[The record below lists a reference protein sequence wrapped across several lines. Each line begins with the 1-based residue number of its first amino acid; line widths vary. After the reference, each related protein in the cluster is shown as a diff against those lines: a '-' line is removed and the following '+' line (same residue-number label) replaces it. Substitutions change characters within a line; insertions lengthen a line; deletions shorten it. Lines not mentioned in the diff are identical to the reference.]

1 MDKTTIFKNLINSN
15 TAVLLDGGFGTEL
28 FKRGYPVNKDT
39 VLAVFT
45 HPETVEGIHRSYINA
60 GSNIIFADTFGANRF
75 KMAEYDYSVEETIER
90 AVSIAKKASEGTN
103 TLVAVDVSTTGK
115 LLYPTGDL
123 SIDEAYECYKEV
135 ALCGEKAGADLFA
148 LETFTDLREARIAL
162 LAIKENSSLP
172 VTVTVTFDENG
183 KTMNGST
190 PEAAAVALNAIGADA
205 VGLNCS
211 LGPDKLKNIAEK
223 FLKYSK
229 TPVIVKP
236 NAGLPDPKTGEY
248 SMKPQEFSEYM
259 AEFYKMGV
267 SILGG
272 CCGTNPQYISAVKE
286 AINGKAKGVAE
297 NANENIL
304 SGISEII
311 SLNEPR
317 IIGERINPTGK
328 KRFKKALEDN
338 DLDYI
343 LNEGISQVEA
353 GAEILDV
360 NVGHNGID
368 ERKMMGSVISTLQGT
383 IGLPL
388 QIDTTSPVVLETAL
402 KNYCGK
408 PIINSV
414 NGEEKSLNSVLPL
427 AKKYGAMVVGLTL
440 DENGIP
446 ETVDGRVAIAE
457 KIINRAT
464 ALGIPKSDIII
475 DCLTLTV
482 SVNGEAPSVT
492 LEAMKRVKEKFGVK
506 TTLGV
511 SNISFGLPSREI
523 INTAFLTLALE
534 NGLDLP
540 IMNPNTPS
548 MTNAFR
554 AFKVLRDIDK
564 SAESYIN
571 NVSQDTSAPQAK
583 ELTLFEAVE
592 KGLSSKGEELTKKAL
607 TEMSA
612 DELINNILIPAL
624 DKVGESFEKGKL
636 FLPQLIRSAD
646 CAGACFNIIKEQM
659 KSLNA
664 NTEPKGK
671 ILLATV
677 KGDVHD
683 IGKNIVKTVLE
694 NYGYEVVDLGKDV
707 TPEEIVKV
715 QKEQN
720 IKLVGLSAL
729 MTTTL
734 PSMEETIRLLRKVNA
749 DCKIMVG
756 GAVLT
761 EDYALKIGAD
771 YYVKD
776 AKADVDIAKSLF
788 FGE

>member
-1 MDKTTIFKNLINSN
+1 MDKKTNFKNLINSN
-15 TAVLLDGGFGTEL
+15 PAILLDGGFGTEL
-28 FKRGYPVNKDT
+28 FKRGYPVGKDT
-39 VLAVFT
+39 VLAVFS
-45 HPETVEGIHRSYINA
+45 HPETVEEIHRSYVNA
-60 GSNIIFADTFGANRF
+60 GSNIIFADTFGANAF
-75 KMAEYDYSVEETIER
+75 KLSNSEYSVEKTIAK
-90 AVSIAKKASEGTN
+90 AVSIAKKATSGTN

-123 SIDEAYECYKEV
+123 TFEEAYECYKEV
-135 ALCGEKAGADLFA
+135 AVCGEKAGADLFA

-162 LAIKENSSLP
+162 LAIKDNSDLP
-172 VTVTVTFDENG
+172 VMVTVTFDENG

-190 PEAAAVALNAIGADA
+190 PETAAIALNAVGADA

-211 LGPDKLKNIAEK
+211 LGPDKLKNIVEK
-223 FLKYSK
+223 FLKYSR

-248 SMKPQEFSEYM
+248 SMAAEDFANYM
-259 AEFYKMGV
+259 AEFYEMGV
-267 SILGG
+267 SVLGG
-272 CCGTNPQYISAVKE
+272 CCGTNPQYISAVK
-286 AINGKAKGVAE
+286 
-297 NANENIL
+297 NALKDKTKRTPEKVLENIL
-304 SGISEII
+304 SGISEVV
-311 SLNEPR
+311 SLYEPR

-343 LNEGISQVEA
+343 LNEGLSQIEA

-360 NVGHNGID
+360 NVGHSEID
-368 ERKMMGSVISTLQGT
+368 ENKMMGTVISTLQGT
-383 IGLPL
+383 IGAPL
-388 QIDTTSPVVLETAL
+388 QIDTTSGIVLETAL

-408 PIINSV
+408 AIINSV
-414 NGEEKSLNSVLPL
+414 NAEEKSLNTVLPL

-446 ETVDGRVAIAE
+446 DTVDGRFEIAE
-457 KIINRAT
+457 KIINRAIET
-464 ALGIPKSDIII
+464 GINKNDIII

-482 SVNGEAPSVT
+482 SVNGDAPKIT
-492 LEAMKRVKEKFGVK
+492 LEAMKQVKEKFGVK

-511 SNISFGLPSREI
+511 SNISFGLPNREI

-540 IMNPNTPS
+540 IINPNTPS

-554 AFKVLRDIDK
+554 GFKVLRNIDK
-564 SAESYIN
+564 GGENYIKNTVQATESKTEHEI
-571 NVSQDTSAPQAK
+571 
-583 ELTLFEAVE
+583 TLAEAVE
-592 KGLSSKGEELTKKAL
+592 KGLISKGEELTKIAL
-607 TEMSA
+607 SQKDV
-612 DELINNILIPAL
+612 DEIINGILIPAL
-624 DKVGESFEKGKL
+624 DKVGEGFESGKL

-646 CAGACFNIIKEQM
+646 CAGACFNIIKEYM

-664 NTEPKGK
+664 NTESKGK
-671 ILLATV
+671 ILVATV

-707 TPEEIVKV
+707 PPEEIVRV
-715 QKEQN
+715 QKEQD

-734 PSMEETIRLLRKVNA
+734 PSMEETVKLLRENNA
-749 DCKIMVG
+749 DCKVMVG

-761 EDYALKIGAD
+761 PDYAEKIGAD
-771 YYVKD
+771 FYAKD
-776 AKADVDIAKSLF
+776 AKQSADIAKNVL
-788 FGE
+788 

>member
-1 MDKTTIFKNLINSN
+1 MDKTTIFKNLINSGS
-15 TAVLLDGGFGTEL
+15 AILLDGGFGTAL
-28 FKRGYPVNKDT
+28 YKRGYPVNKDT
-39 VLAVFT
+39 VLAVFS
-45 HPETVEGIHRSYINA
+45 HPEMVEDIHRSYINA
-60 GSNIIFADTFGANRF
+60 GSNIIFADTFGANCF
-75 KMAEYDYSVEETIER
+75 KMKGYSYSVAETIKA
-90 AVSIAKKASEGTN
+90 AVAIAKKAADGTD
-103 TLVAVDVSTTGK
+103 TLVAVDVSTTGR
-115 LLYPTGDL
+115 LLYPTGDMTFN
-123 SIDEAYECYKEV
+123 EAYDCYKEV
-135 ALCGEKAGADLFA
+135 ALCGEKSGADLFA

-172 VTVTVTFDENG
+172 VMVTVTFDENG
-183 KTMNGST
+183 KTMSGST
-190 PEAAAVALNAIGADA
+190 PEAVAVALNAIGADA
-205 VGLNCS
+205 IGLNCS
-211 LGPDKLKNIAEK
+211 LGPDKLKNIVEK
-223 FLKYSK
+223 LLNYSK
-229 TPVIVKP
+229 APVIVKP

-259 AEFYKMGV
+259 AEFYEMGV
-267 SILGG
+267 TILGG
-272 CCGTNPQYISAVKE
+272 CCGTNPEYISAVKK
-286 AINGKAKGVAE
+286 AIKGKTKNTPEKVC
-297 NANENIL
+297 ENIL
-304 SGISEII
+304 GGISEVV
-311 SLNEPR
+311 SVLEPR
-317 IIGERINPTGK
+317 IVGERINPTGK

-343 LNEGISQVEA
+343 LNEGIAQVEA

-360 NVGHNGID
+360 NVGHSEID
-368 ERKMMGSVISTLQGT
+368 ENEMMGRVISTLQGT
-383 IGLPL
+383 IGFPL

-402 KNYCGK
+402 KHYCGK

-414 NGEEKSLNSVLPL
+414 NGEEKSLNAILPL
-427 AKKYGAMVVGLTL
+427 AKKYGATVVGLTL

-446 ETVDGRVAIAE
+446 ETVEGRVAIAE
-457 KIINRAT
+457 KIINRAL
-464 ALGIPKSDIII
+464 AIGIERENIII

-482 SVNGEAPSVT
+482 SVNGEAPKIT
-492 LEAMKRVKEKFGVK
+492 LEAMKQVKEKFSVK

-511 SNISFGLPSREI
+511 SNISFGLPNREI

-554 AFKVLRDIDK
+554 GFKVLKGIDK
-564 SAESYIN
+564 GAENYIK
-571 NVSQDTSAPQAK
+571 NVSQISEAMPTH
-583 ELTLFEAVE
+583 EMTLFEAVE
-592 KGLSSKGEELTKKAL
+592 KGLISKGEELTTKAL
-607 TEMSA
+607 SVKSV
-612 DELINNILIPAL
+612 DEIINDILIPAL
-624 DKVGESFEKGKL
+624 DKVGEGFETGRL

-646 CAGACFNIIKEQM
+646 CAGACFSIIKEQM
-659 KSLNA
+659 QKNNSNS
-664 NTEPKGK
+664 ESKGK

-694 NYGYEVVDLGKDV
+694 NYGYDVVDLGRDV
-707 TPEEIVKV
+707 APEEVLRV
-715 QKEQN
+715 QQEQS

-734 PSMEETIRLLRKVNA
+734 PSMEKTIRLLRENNA

-761 EDYALKIGAD
+761 EEYAMKIGAD

-776 AKADVDIAKSLF
+776 AKADADVAKSLF
-788 FGE
+788 FGA